1 MGKKRALK
9 ASKEK
14 VVVEKTVVFKCNKKR
29 KRFSQPLKESNKPS
43 TVRDRKNS
51 LTKLLKALEAF
62 SGVNAMLFLHSP
74 NWKKSSVRIR
84 VYGKLGRKLKK
95 TPAFKLIQKT
105 FYKEVSLFNKTRPA
119 PAADKNALYVHTE
132 DEPDQVEDETL
143 AEDEKVLDDA
153 LQAMP
158 SYRGEHL
165 NDDIPSE
172 FESDDDEG
180 DKSDEDLIY
189 MSDEDD
195 DEVVATTSILTP
207 VNTKSEKNPMVIL
220 PGLNALT
227 TLLNLATVATSTS
240 PAPITTS
247 STHTP
252 VTVSSTLASKVKSS
266 PAHTPVAT
274 SSSLDSKAITPSCL
288 ETATKKMEEETMKKR
303 ELLNKKRR
311 EKYQASDKFKHGSR
325 TIYASD
331 DDERPLKK
339 AKTSHDKSVS
349 NCRDE
354 IGSASPSTDLS
365 NASNTNE
372 KPDEVSVA
380 KRLEAEWQ

>member
-1 MGKKRALK
+1 MGRKRALK

-14 VVVEKTVVFKCNKKR
+14 AVVEKTVVFKCNKKR

-51 LTKLLKALEAF
+51 LTKLLKALEAS

-105 FYKEVSLFNKTRPA
+105 FYKEVSLFNKTRPP
-119 PAADKNALYVHTE
+119 PAEDKNALYVHTE
-132 DEPDQVEDETL
+132 DDPDPVDDKTL

-158 SYRGEHL
+158 SYKGEHL

-172 FESDDDEG
+172 FESDDEG
-180 DKSDEDLIY
+180 EESDEDLVYI
-189 MSDEDD
+189 SDEDD
-195 DEVVATTSILTP
+195 EKVVATTSIP
-207 VNTKSEKNPMVIL
+207 VTTKSKQNQMVMW
-220 PGLNALT
+220 PGINALAK
-227 TLLNLATVATSTS
+227 LLNLAPVANSATLAS
-240 PAPITTS
+240 ITTPS
-247 STHTP
+247 ARTP
-252 VTVSSTLASKVKSS
+252 VRVSSTLASKAKSM
-266 PAHTPVAT
+266 PALTPVAT
-274 SSSLDSKAITPSCL
+274 SSSADSVKANTPSCV
-288 ETATKKMEEETMKKR
+288 ETTTKKMDEEAMKKR

-311 EKYQASDKFKHGSR
+311 ERYQASDKFKHGCR

-331 DDERPLKK
+331 DDERPLKRG
-339 AKTSHDKSVS
+339 KTSHDKSKS
-349 NCRDE
+349 NSKDKSD
-354 IGSASPSTDLS
+354 SASPAPDLPNPSSTK
-365 NASNTNE
+365 E
-372 KPDEVSVA
+372 KSDRVSVA
-380 KRLEAEWQ
+380 EELEAEWQ